1 MPDKMKVW
9 RELLLPKYKAKEVP
23 AQFVAAI
30 SSSFSGVELGT
41 FRHYTTTGKLSDPF
55 VFEMPLILSQPIIRK
70 VILLLLLA
78 YLQQRRV

>member
-1 MPDKMKVW
+1 MPDKLKVW

-30 SSSFSGVELGT
+30 SSSFSGVELVT
-41 FRHYTTTGKLSDPF
+41 FRHYTTTGKFSDPF
-55 VFEMPLILSQPIIRK
+55 VFEISLIIHN
-70 VILLLLLA
+70 VFLLLLLA